1 MLTSSQPTATDQ
13 KENYQLSIWYHL
25 DTLLCVTVFFL
36 GAMVTGIYR
45 YYEPVWMMSFPS
57 LLVIQ
62 IARKQYDKEKLQN
75 KIFWCTTGILRTI
88 LYIVAIGGLILP
100 MFLSSQ
106 DRKWAY
112 RWKRELFLS
121 SYTDKGQAGL
131 NILIPEHLPE
141 KAEEYHAKF
150 VPKFLQGSA
159 MVDIFYYTESEV
171 ISVYKEQAESFGAE
185 RFVEDANSK
194 DGEGDKW
201 FSYMREHNAS
211 INDMDGAEVYRFWNG
226 YENTAVWMLNE
237 KTGYF
242 RVYY

>member
-1 MLTSSQPTATDQ
+1 MLTSSHPTATDQ
-13 KENYQLSIWYHL
+13 KESYQLSIWYYL

-62 IARKQYDKEKLQN
+62 IARKQYDKVKLQN
-75 KIFWCTTGILRTI
+75 KIFRCTTGILRII
-88 LYIVAIGGLILP
+88 LYIVAIGGLIFP

-106 DRKWAY
+106 DGKWAY

-121 SYTDKGQAGL
+121 SYTEEARVNL
-131 NILIPEHLPE
+131 NILIPELLPE
-141 KAEEYHAKF
+141 KADEYHAKF

-171 ISVYKEQAESFGAE
+171 ISGYKERAESFGAE
-185 RFVEDANSK
+185 RVIEDADSEEGK
-194 DGEGDKW
+194 GDKW

-211 INDMDGAEVYRFWNG
+211 VNDMDGAEVYLFWNG